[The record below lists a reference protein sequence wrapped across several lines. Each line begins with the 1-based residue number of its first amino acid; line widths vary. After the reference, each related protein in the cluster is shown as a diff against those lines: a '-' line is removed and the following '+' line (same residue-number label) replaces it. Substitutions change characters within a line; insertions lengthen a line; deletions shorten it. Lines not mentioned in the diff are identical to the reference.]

1 MGSYALKR
9 LGLMLVT
16 LSIIIFL
23 VFYIIKLMPDAIREP
38 NLGGNVDVYDF
49 VRIREGYDK
58 PIVEQFFIWLRNIV
72 VDGTFGYSFYQNRDV
87 ALVLAAR
94 IPVSVRI
101 NIIPFLISIPIGITL
116 GMLAAL
122 KKNKFTDHAIS
133 FGIMIFI
140 SVPSF
145 VVAVLL
151 QFFIV
156 YRWGLLQDAFVLPAD
171 LSALD
176 PVRAAT
182 SRILPIL
189 VLTVGGVAGWA
200 RGIRAEL
207 TEVLTSEFILLARS
221 KGLTRR
227 QATVRHAFR
236 NALVPFAPALVGGFV
251 GLLSGSLIIEGTF
264 GIAGV
269 GGIYLRAFSDRDFP
283 MLMMVV
289 LFYTSIGLTAAIL
302 GDLSYGFID
311 PRIKMGAKKS

>member
-9 LGLMLVT
+9 LGLMLIT

-38 NLGGNVDVYDF
+38 GLGSNADVYDF
-49 VRIREGYDK
+49 IRIREGYDK
-58 PIVEQFFIWLRNIV
+58 PIIEQFFIWIRNIV
-72 VDGTFGYSFYQNRDV
+72 QYGNFGYSFYQNRDV
-87 ALVLAAR
+87 ILVLSSR
-94 IPVSVRI
+94 IPVSIRI
-101 NIIPFLISIPIGITL
+101 NIIPFLISIPIGVTL
-116 GMLAAL
+116 GMIAAL
-122 KKNKFTDHAIS
+122 KKNKLTDHAIS
-133 FGIMIFI
+133 VGIIFFI

-151 QFFIV
+151 QFFVV
-156 YRWGLLQDAFVLPAD
+156 YRWGWIQDAFVLPDD
-171 LSALD
+171 LAVLD
-176 PVRAAT
+176 PIRSAT

-221 KGLTRR
+221 KGLTRS

-236 NALVPFAPALVGGFV
+236 NALVPFAPALVGGFI

-283 MLMMVV
+283 LLMIVV
-289 LFYTSIGLTAAIL
+289 LFYTTIGLAAAIL
-302 GDLSYGFID
+302 GDLSYVFID